1 MFIDEARIEV
11 RAGDG
16 GDGRVSFRREK
27 FVPRGGP
34 DGGDGGD
41 GGSVVL
47 VVDPNANTLAM
58 FRHKKQFWAKH
69 GDRGEGSR
77 KTGASGADLEITVP
91 MGTIVRDADTSA
103 VLADMSESDDR
114 VTVARGGRGG
124 RGNTHFAT
132 PTNQTPR
139 RADPGGTGEERVL
152 ELELKVLADVGLVGF
167 PNAGKSTL
175 LSRVSAA
182 RPKIAGYPFTTLQPN
197 LGIVSY
203 GEYGGFVMADIPGII
218 EGAHEGKGLGLQF
231 LRHIERTKVLLFM
244 VDCTDE
250 DPAKR
255 YRLLD
260 EELAA
265 YSPALVEKPRIAAL
279 TKHDLLPPDEPC
291 DSNALGTDVLVHV
304 ISAVSGEGID
314 RLVHALGG
322 MVGEAIRSRIEG

>member
-11 RAGDG
+11 WAGNG
-16 GDGRVSFRREK
+16 GDGKKSFRREK
-27 FVPRGGP
+27 FVARGGP
-34 DGGDGGD
+34 DGGDGGN

-58 FRHKKQFWAKH
+58 FRHKQQFKAKH
-69 GDRGEGSR
+69 GGRGEGAR
-77 KTGASGADLEITVP
+77 KTGASGADLEIKVP
-91 MGTIVRDADTSA
+91 PGTIVRNQETGD
-103 VLADMSESDDR
+103 VLADLSESDDR
-114 VTVARGGRGG
+114 VVVAHGGRGG
-124 RGNTHFAT
+124 RGNTHFT
-132 PTNQTPR
+132 TSTNQTPL
-139 RADPGGTGEERVL
+139 RADSGLPGEEFVL
-152 ELELKVLADVGLVGF
+152 ALELKVLADVGLVGF

-182 RPKIAGYPFTTLQPN
+182 RPKIADYPFTTLQPN

-218 EGAHEGKGLGLQF
+218 EGAHEGKGLGFQF

-250 DPAKR
+250 EPAER

-265 YSPALVEKPRIAAL
+265 YSPALAEKPRIVAL
-279 TKHDLLPPDEPC
+279 TKHDIHPPDEPF
-291 DSNALGTDVLVHV
+291 DVSALEADVPVHV

-314 RLVHALGG
+314 RLVHTLGG
-322 MVGEAIRSRIEG
+322 IVGEMIRSRTEG